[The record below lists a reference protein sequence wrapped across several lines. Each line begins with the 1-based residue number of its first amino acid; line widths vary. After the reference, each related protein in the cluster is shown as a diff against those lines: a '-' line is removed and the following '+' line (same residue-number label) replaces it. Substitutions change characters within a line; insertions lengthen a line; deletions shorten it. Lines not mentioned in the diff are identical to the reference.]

1 MPKINILDSLLASK
15 IAAGEVIDRPSS
27 VVKELIE
34 NSIDAGASSVNVY
47 LAEGGKRVIKVND
60 DGEGI
65 SREDAPLAF
74 LRHAT
79 SKISK
84 EEDLEAV
91 LTMGFRGEALASV
104 AAVSRVT
111 LKTRRRIETEG
122 TLVAIEGG
130 SAPIV
135 SGDGCP
141 EGTSIEVRDL
151 FFNTPARL
159 KFLRSSDSEYGRS
172 LEIFKRLAL
181 INPKTRFK
189 IQHGSGRPIE
199 TPPGTLKD
207 RIFDLFG
214 ISEKDIIEVSAPFVE
229 GYIGAAGDGY
239 PTTKWLLI
247 YVNGRVVRDK
257 SINRAVIDGYG
268 QMLPSGRFPFAV
280 LDLKIP
286 PEDVDINIH
295 PTKSEV
301 RFKNQSFVYDAV
313 KLAVRGALGALSAPA
328 PTTQGRDTAGEA
340 PARYGYNRPF
350 SPPSGPS
357 LAKEASTTGYS
368 AGNPAPLPH
377 TLSLFSNDGDEIKNP
392 ELLGLEIVGQLWGEF
407 LIAASNAND
416 GEFFVIDQHGAAE
429 RAAFEKLKKRFY
441 GEGVRRQLL
450 LLPERIETTPDEKDA
465 ILASIE
471 YIERM
476 GFEIIPFGPSL
487 NGGGESFLIKSV
499 PDILK
504 CGKCDRLI
512 SELAEELSSVGGSLK
527 VEEKIEGALMRI
539 ACHSVIRGPR
549 PLARE
554 EGAALLKELSKI
566 DFASH
571 CPHGR
576 PVVKKYSR
584 KEIESAFKR

>member
-15 IAAGEVIDRPSS
+15 IAAGEVIERPSS

-34 NSIDAGASSVNVY
+34 NSIDAGASSIGVF
-47 LAEGGKRVIKVND
+47 LAEGGKRVIKITDN
-60 DGEGI
+60 GEGI

-111 LKTRRRIETEG
+111 LKTRRRMETEG

-130 SAPIV
+130 GAPVV

-181 INPKTRFK
+181 INPKTRFR
-189 IQHGSGRPIE
+189 IQHGSGRHLE
-199 TPPGTLKD
+199 TPPGALKD

-214 ISEKDIIEVSAPFVE
+214 IAEREIIEVSGPFVE
-229 GYIGAAGDGY
+229 GYIGVVGDGY
-239 PTTKWLLI
+239 PTSKWLLI

-268 QMLPSGRFPFAV
+268 QMLPPGRFPFAV

-301 RFKNQSFVYDAV
+301 RFKSQSFVYDAV
-313 KLAVRGALGALSAPA
+313 KLSVRGALGSLSAPA
-328 PTTQGRDTAGEA
+328 PGRQTTGYN
-340 PARYGYNRPF
+340 PASYGYSRTF
-350 SPPSGPS
+350 SPLSGAP
-357 LAKEASTTGYS
+357 LAKEAPTTGYS
-368 AGNPAPLPH
+368 TGVRSPLPPP
-377 TLSLFSNDGDEIKNP
+377 LPFFPNDGDEIKNP
-392 ELLGLEIVGQLWGEF
+392 EFLVLEIVGQLWGEF
-407 LIAASNAND
+407 LIAESHANG
-416 GEFFVIDQHGAAE
+416 GEFYVIDQHGAAE
-429 RAAFEKLKKRFY
+429 RAAFERLKKRFY
-441 GEGVRRQLL
+441 GEGIRRQLL
-450 LLPERIETTPDEKDA
+450 LLPERIETTPEEKDA
-465 ILASIE
+465 IAASIE
-471 YIERM
+471 YLDKM

-487 NGGGESFLIKSV
+487 KGGGESFLIKSV

-504 CGKCDRLI
+504 PGNCDRLI
-512 SELAEELSSVGGSLK
+512 GELTEELSSIGGSLK

-549 PLARE
+549 PLAKE
-554 EGAALLKELSKI
+554 EGAALLKELSRI

-576 PVVKKYSR
+576 PVVKRYSR

>member
-34 NSIDAGASSVNVY
+34 NSIDAGASSVSVF

-122 TLVAIEGG
+122 TLVSIEGG
-130 SAPIV
+130 GAPVV

-159 KFLRSSDSEYGRS
+159 KFLRSSDAEYGRS

-189 IQHGSGRPIE
+189 IQHGSGRPLE
-199 TPPGTLKD
+199 TPPGALKD

-214 ISEKDIIEVSAPFVE
+214 ISEKDIMEVSAPFVE
-229 GYIGAAGDGY
+229 GYIGAVGDGY
-239 PTTKWLLI
+239 PTSRWLLI

-268 QMLPSGRFPFAV
+268 QMLPPGRFPFVV

-301 RFKNQSFVYDAV
+301 RFKNQSFAYDAV
-313 KLAVRGALGALSAPA
+313 KLAVRGALGSALSPPA
-328 PTTQGRDTAGEA
+328 YPSQDRESSLRTTS
-340 PARYGYNRPF
+340 YGYGRAFPPTGPF
-350 SPPSGPS
+350 Q
-357 LAKEASTTGYS
+357 AKEAAGAGYS
-368 AGNPAPLPH
+368 GVERLTTPPPLP
-377 TLSLFSNDGDEIKNP
+377 LFSSDGEEVKNP
-392 ELLGLEIVGQLWGEF
+392 EFLGLEIVGQLWGEF
-407 LIAASNAND
+407 LIAESHSND

-471 YIERM
+471 YIEKM

>member
-15 IAAGEVIDRPSS
+15 IAAGEVIERPSS

-34 NSIDAGASSVNVY
+34 NSIDAGASSISVY
-47 LAEGGKRVIKVND
+47 LAEGGKRVIKVTDN
-60 DGEGI
+60 GEGI

-111 LKTRRRIETEG
+111 LKTKRRIETEG

-130 SAPIV
+130 GAPTV

-181 INPKTRFK
+181 INPKTRFR
-189 IQHGSGRPIE
+189 IQHGSGRPLE
-199 TPPGTLKD
+199 TPPGALKD

-214 ISEKDIIEVSAPFVE
+214 IAERDIMEVSAPFVE
-229 GYIGAAGDGY
+229 GYIGAIGDGH
-239 PTTKWLLI
+239 PTSKWLLI

-257 SINRAVIDGYG
+257 SINRAIIDGYG
-268 QMLPSGRFPFAV
+268 QMLPPGRFPFAV

-295 PTKSEV
+295 PTKNEV
-301 RFKNQSFVYDAV
+301 RFKSQSFVYDAV
-313 KLAVRGALGALSAPA
+313 KLSVRGALGSSAAAPA
-328 PTTQGRDTAGEA
+328 NQGREPSGQNV
-340 PARYGYNRPF
+340 ARYGYSRPF
-350 SPPSGPS
+350 LQPSGPPV
-357 LAKEASTTGYS
+357 AEDAATTGYS
-368 AGNPAPLPH
+368 TGVRSPLPPP
-377 TLSLFSNDGDEIKNP
+377 LPFFPNDGDEIKNP
-392 ELLGLEIVGQLWGEF
+392 EFLVLEIVGQLWGEF
-407 LIAASNAND
+407 LIAESHAND
-416 GEFFVIDQHGAAE
+416 GEFYVIDQHGAAE
-429 RAAFEKLKKRFY
+429 RAAFERLKKRFY
-441 GEGVRRQLL
+441 GEGIRRQLL
-450 LLPERIETTPDEKDA
+450 LLPERIETTPEEKDA
-465 ILASIE
+465 IAASIE
-471 YIERM
+471 YLDKM

-487 NGGGESFLIKSV
+487 KGGGESFLIKSV

-504 CGKCDRLI
+504 PGNCGKLI
-512 SELAEELSSVGGSLK
+512 SELSEELSSAGGSLK

-576 PVVKKYSR
+576 PVVKRYSR

>member
-34 NSIDAGASSVNVY
+34 NSVDAGASSISVY
-47 LAEGGKRVIKVND
+47 LAEGGKRVIKVTD

-65 SREDAPLAF
+65 AREDAPLAF

-111 LKTRRRIETEG
+111 LKTRRRMETEG
-122 TLVAIEGG
+122 TLVSIEGG
-130 SAPIV
+130 SAPTV
-135 SGDGCP
+135 SGEGCP

-159 KFLRSSDSEYGRS
+159 KFLRSPDAEYGRS

-189 IQHGSGRPIE
+189 IQHGSGRPLE
-199 TPPGTLKD
+199 TPPGALKD

-214 ISEKDIIEVSAPFVE
+214 ISGKDIIEVSAPFVE

-239 PTTKWLLI
+239 PTSRWLLI

-268 QMLPSGRFPFAV
+268 QMLPPGRFPFAV

-301 RFKNQSFVYDAV
+301 RFKSQSFVYDAV
-313 KLAVRGALGALSAPA
+313 KLSVRGALGSSAAAPA
-328 PTTQGRDTAGEA
+328 DQGRVFSGHNA
-340 PARYGYNRPF
+340 ARYGYTRHL
-350 SPPSGPS
+350 PPSGPY
-357 LAKEASTTGYS
+357 LAREASTIESYS
-368 AGNPAPLPH
+368 AGDSAPPPPPLP
-377 TLSLFSNDGDEIKNP
+377 LFSSDGGEVKNP
-392 ELLGLEIVGQLWGEF
+392 EFLGLEIVGQLWGEF
-407 LIAASNAND
+407 LIAESHAND

-429 RAAFEKLKKRFY
+429 RAAFERLKKRFY
-441 GEGVRRQLL
+441 GEGIRRQLL
-450 LLPERIETTPDEKDA
+450 LLPERIETTPEEKDA
-465 ILASIE
+465 IAASSE
-471 YIERM
+471 YLDRM

-487 NGGGESFLIKSV
+487 KGGGESFLIKSV

-504 CGKCDRLI
+504 PGNCGRLI
-512 SELAEELSSVGGSLK
+512 SELSEELSSAGGSLK

-554 EGAALLKELSKI
+554 EGAALLKELSGI

-576 PVVKKYSR
+576 PVVKRYSR